1 MLYDLNNILDRERFK
16 RRVNDLFKKKVI
28 VELTEKQ
35 QRTQSQNN
43 YLHLI
48 LGYFA
53 VETGNTVE
61 YVKREYFK
69 KHCNEALFLIVKD
82 DKYIGR
88 QVEYLR
94 STRDLSKEEMSSA
107 IDRFRNWTAAE
118 GGIDLPDPEDRAFLA
133 AIEVELSKMQ
143 NYL

>member
-1 MLYDLNNILDRERFK
+1 MIYDLNNILDRERFK
-16 RRVNDLFKKKVI
+16 RRCNALFEKRVI
-28 VELTEKQ
+28 VELTEKK
-35 QRTQSQNN
+35 QRTLSQNN

-53 VETGNTVE
+53 AETGNTVE

-69 KHCNEALFLIVKD
+69 KHCNRDLFLIFKD
-82 DKYIGR
+82 DHLLGKQMYD
-88 QVEYLR
+88 LR
-94 STRDLSKEEMSSA
+94 STRDLSKEEMSVA
-107 IDRFRNWTAAE
+107 IDRFRNWSASE
-118 GGIDLPDPEDRAFLA
+118 GGIALPDAEDREFLA